1 MDLDAIFDHGV
12 AKWSLDHAIAYI
24 LDLER
29 VFVLLSTFP
38 EMARLRRELSPPIR
52 IHPYRAHVIADDAEP
67 VGIEIIRVLPA
78 RSDWVTYLR

>member
-38 EMARLRRELSPPIR
+38 EMARLRRELQPPIR
-52 IHPYRAHVIADDAEP
+52 IHPFRSHLLAYDAAP
-67 VGIEIIRVLPA
+67 DGVEIIRVLSA